1 MKRVIFCLTV
11 ITVLATGA
19 CSRLHRGEE
28 VQVLHYQCGTT
39 PLTVR
44 QNNRLSQVSLILDG
58 KQLTLP
64 RVVSASDVPS
74 DNGRY
79 DNGHYVFWSKGN
91 RAFIERDGRVI
102 IDDCILNGESGK

>member
-1 MKRVIFCLTV
+1 MKRAIFCLTV
-11 ITVLATGA
+11 LSVLATGA
-19 CSRLHRGEE
+19 CSRLHRGAD

-44 QNNRLSQVSLILDG
+44 QNNRLSQVNLILDG
-58 KQLTLP
+58 KRLTLP
-64 RVVSASDVPS
+64 QVASASGV
-74 DNGRY
+74 RY

-102 IDDCILNGESGK
+102 MDDCILSGESGK